1 MYTDE
6 DLNYAVKK
14 GVFSAKSVDA
24 FRLLLS
30 EQKNAPAVDEE
41 NFKLIGGFNDIF
53 VVIACLLL
61 LFSAYWVVESITNI
75 ESLGHLIFAGLSW
88 FLAEFFVRK
97 RKMALPAIVLMLGFV
112 GSLFTMVVATF
123 ESPSENAYILASAVA
138 TAGAI
143 AHWIRFKV
151 PITVAAGAGAV
162 FTLLTLVILSAF
174 PEAKDWLLSIIFVG
188 GLLIFYLAMRWDAK
202 DTKRITHHSDV
213 AFWLHL
219 LAAPLIIHPVFS
231 NVGVL
236 DGSESLGGIIVVVV
250 LFIVTMLISIAIDRR
265 AFMVSALI
273 YLLYAIASLI
283 QLYGG
288 VGYSFALTGVLIGG
302 MLLLLTAFWHKTR
315 AAFVAKLPDNIQHLL
330 PEIQKNQAQ

>member
-6 DLNYAVKK
+6 DLTYAVKK
-14 GVFSAKSVDA
+14 GVFSAESVDD

-30 EQKNAPAVDEE
+30 KQKNSPSVDEE

-61 LFSAYWVVESITNI
+61 LFSAYWVMKSITGFEN
-75 ESLGHLIFAGLSW
+75 LGHLTFACLSW
-88 FLAEFFVRK
+88 FLAEFFIRK

-112 GSLFTMVVATF
+112 GSLFSTVIASF
-123 ESPSENAYILASAVA
+123 DSPSENEYILASALA

-143 AHWIRFKV
+143 VHWIRFKV
-151 PITVAAGAGAV
+151 PITVAAGAGTV
-162 FTLLTLVILSAF
+162 FALLTLIILSAF

-219 LAAPLIIHPVFS
+219 LAAPLIIHPIFS

-236 DGSESLGGIIVVVV
+236 DGSESLGGIIIVVM
-250 LFIVTMLISIAIDRR
+250 LFFITMLISITIDRR
-265 AFMVSALI
+265 AFMVSSLI

-302 MLLLLTAFWHKTR
+302 MLLLLTAF
-315 AAFVAKLPDNIQHLL
+315 
-330 PEIQKNQAQ
+330 